1 MKKEQSKMQRQ
12 LRSDKLKTNNKL
24 AHAMENR
31 ILLFQCQKRGHS
43 NSKHEKMKLNRL

>member
-12 LRSDKLKTNNKL
+12 LRSVKLKSKNKL

-31 ILLFQCQKRGHS
+31 NLLFQSQERGYS
-43 NSKHEKMKLNRL
+43 NSKHEK